1 MSIYERS
8 VRAAHRAYK
17 LTLSPW
23 IGRQCRF
30 LPTCSD
36 YAAEALIVHGPVR
49 GSYLAARR
57 LCRCHPWGGSGYDPL
72 PPRKTGPDGPR
83 AEPNV

>member
-1 MSIYERS
+1 MTLYARS
-8 VRAAHRAYK
+8 VAIAHRAYK

-36 YAAEALIVHGPVR
+36 YAAEALTLHGPVR
-49 GSYLAARR
+49 GGYLAARR
-57 LCRCHPWGGSGYDPL
+57 LCRCHPWGGSGFDPV
-72 PPRKTGPDGPR
+72 PPLGSAKRDRTC
-83 AEPNV
+83 ES

>member
-1 MSIYERS
+1 MSIYERT
-8 VRAAHRAYK
+8 VRVAHRAYK

-23 IGRQCRF
+23 IGRNCRF

-36 YAAEALIVHGPVR
+36 YAAEALIVHGPWR
-49 GSYLAARR
+49 GSWLATKR
-57 LCRCHPWGGSGYDPL
+57 LCRCQPWGGSGYDPL
-72 PPRKTGPDGPR
+72 PPRKGSQDGAR